1 MKPNESK
8 TKNYEKPSR
17 FANELSFL
25 HDSKSFNESHQEITP
40 ELAAHV
46 VKEYLLP
53 MFEASGKKH
62 HLVKKQKTQI

>member
-1 MKPNESK
+1 M
-8 TKNYEKPSR
+8 
-17 FANELSFL
+17 SFL
-25 HDSKSFNESHQEITP
+25 NDNLNDSHQEITP

-62 HLVKKQKTQI
+62 HLVKKEKK